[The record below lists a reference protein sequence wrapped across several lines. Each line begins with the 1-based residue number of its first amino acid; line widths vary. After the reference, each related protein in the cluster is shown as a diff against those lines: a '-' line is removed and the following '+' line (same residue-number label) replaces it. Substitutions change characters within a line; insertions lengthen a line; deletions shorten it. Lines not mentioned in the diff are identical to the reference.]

1 MKHIN
6 KLSALSL
13 ALGGALAFA
22 GCSDIDD
29 MLPQGG
35 SMTEDKI
42 SEAVAAIPSRVAA
55 EVAGM
60 YSLPGQQY
68 VLGNSGYANDF
79 GYPSLCISQDA
90 NGADYVTDP
99 SDYNWFS
106 VSSEYAERDPGYIV
120 AYFRYLQ
127 PYTQVR
133 QCNSV
138 IASIGAPSESTKA
151 TLGQALAMRAFAY
164 MSLVPYYQFGYSV
177 NPDAPCVP
185 LVTESTAD
193 TGNNPRAS
201 VRAVYEFMLDDL
213 TKAIEYLD
221 GFARPNKTIIDLNVA
236 YGLRARVNLSM
247 GRYAEAAS
255 DAEKAL
261 SGYTPATSAE
271 VSTPAFCNLSEHNW
285 IWGIEMIAENMSSPS
300 ALASWPS
307 KLCSF
312 TGNGYTT
319 GVGCY
324 KHISTHLYKKIPATD
339 VRRGWWVDENLES
352 PLLEGL
358 RWEWSDNSGYHVAEG
373 QDIAKVNMEDVKVP
387 FDPYTNVKFG
397 MKSGVGSV
405 INNSDWCLMRA
416 EEMILIQAE
425 GLAMSN
431 RESEAVLLLEG
442 FLKANRDPQYTC
454 MASSSVDLQTE
465 IWKQRRIELWGEGFS
480 MYDIMRLNKPVVRI
494 LGSDKGNWPDAHAFN
509 IAADDPWLL
518 LRFSNGEMSS
528 NAACVQ
534 NTGGTL
540 PQSGQNPNLRDGVT
554 D

>member
-1 MKHIN
+1 MKYIN
-6 KLSALSL
+6 KLSI
-13 ALGGALAFA
+13 LGLVASGASVLA

-35 SMTEDKI
+35 SMTEDQI
-42 SEAVAAIPSRVAA
+42 SEAVAAVPSRVSA

-60 YSLPGQQY
+60 YALPGKQY
-68 VLGNSGYANDF
+68 VLGNSAYHNDF
-79 GYPSLCISQDA
+79 GYPALCISQDA
-90 NGADYVTDP
+90 NGADFVTDA

-106 VSSEYAERDPGYIV
+106 VSADYAERDPGYIV

-138 IASIGAPSESTKA
+138 IASIGTPSDNTKA

-164 MSLVPYYQFGYSV
+164 MSLAPYYQFGYSV

-185 LVTESTAD
+185 LVTENTAD
-193 TGNNPRAS
+193 TGNNPRAT
-201 VRAVYEFMLDDL
+201 VRQVYEFIIDDL
-213 TKAIEYLD
+213 TKAISYLD
-221 GFARPNKTIIDLNVA
+221 GFTRGNKTIIDSNVA
-236 YGLRARVNLSM
+236 YGLRARAYLLT
-247 GRYAEAAS
+247 GQYAEAAA

-261 SGYTPATSAE
+261 AGYTAATREE
-271 VSTPAFCNLSEHNW
+271 VSTPAFCKISEHNW

-300 ALASWPS
+300 SLGSWPS

-312 TGNGYTT
+312 TGNGYST

-324 KHISTHLYKKIPATD
+324 KHISTHLYKLIPETD

-358 RWEWSDNSGYHVAEG
+358 RWEWSDNDGDHVATG

-405 INNSDWCLMRA
+405 INNSDWCIMRA

-425 GLAMSN
+425 GLAMSHQ
-431 RESEAVLLLEG
+431 EGLAKQILEN
-442 FLKANRDPQYTC
+442 FLQSNRDPQYSCT
-454 MASSSVDLQTE
+454 ASSAEDLQLE

-480 MYDIMRLNKPVVRI
+480 MFDIMRLNKPVVRI
-494 LGSDKGNWPDAHAFN
+494 LSNDKGNWPDAHAFN
-509 IAADDPWLL
+509 IEAGDPWLL
-518 LRFSNGEMSS
+518 LRFSNGEISS
-528 NAACVQ
+528 NAACEQ
-534 NTGGTL
+534 NTGGSL
-540 PQSGQNPNLRDGVT
+540 PQAGQNPNLRDGVT